1 MKEIDESI
9 PFLLFSG
16 LDKHNINFKRGH
28 PTLSKTQP
36 HQLMNPKYQK
46 LRKNELKNLFS
57 ESDYIYV
64 TDSIEGLLIYL
75 LTRTEMGAIQE

>member
-1 MKEIDESI
+1 
-9 PFLLFSG
+9 
-16 LDKHNINFKRGH
+16 
-28 PTLSKTQP
+28 
-36 HQLMNPKYQK
+36 MNPKYQK